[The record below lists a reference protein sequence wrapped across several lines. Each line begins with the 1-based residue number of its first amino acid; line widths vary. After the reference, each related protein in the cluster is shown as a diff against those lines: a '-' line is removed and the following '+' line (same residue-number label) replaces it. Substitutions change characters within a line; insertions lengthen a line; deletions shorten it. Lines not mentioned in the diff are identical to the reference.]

1 MGSDRRDN
9 GNRNGTLR
17 IGEIEGYASDRAR
30 DLSRGDPRVRLR
42 DNGSMELTDENDL
55 SGYSEGAQKR
65 IRDAQKKKVFL
76 HTMKEPQNSSVA
88 PMKPVA
94 IKPGGRGPPTEEK
107 RSPVTSRPTS
117 NRVPSSVPT
126 TLEGAFNFDG
136 EGRNVHEILGILV
149 EAQEK
154 EAYAILGRTNVNRE

>member
-1 MGSDRRDN
+1 
-9 GNRNGTLR
+9 
-17 IGEIEGYASDRAR
+17 
-30 DLSRGDPRVRLR
+30 
-42 DNGSMELTDENDL
+42 
-55 SGYSEGAQKR
+55 
-65 IRDAQKKKVFL
+65 
-76 HTMKEPQNSSVA
+76 MKEPQNSSVA

-117 NRVPSSVPT
+117 NRVRSSVPT

-154 EAYAILGRTNVNRE
+154 EAYAILGRTNVNREDVVTVADIFQLAKHGIGGDFDEPQPFIGEWALTILRTLPSVGGKSRDQFVEAWQNAQREREKALADAENRARRIGG